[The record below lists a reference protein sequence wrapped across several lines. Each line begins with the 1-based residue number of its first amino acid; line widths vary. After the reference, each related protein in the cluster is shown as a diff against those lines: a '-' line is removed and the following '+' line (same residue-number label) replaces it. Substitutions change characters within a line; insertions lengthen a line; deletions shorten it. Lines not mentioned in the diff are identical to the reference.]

1 MGWYRPLTQEVPP
14 SPPRNDNSV
23 KNHYHSK
30 LRKTL
35 RKLNKCISDH
45 LGATLKPLK
54 NNVISKIVQTAE
66 GMYPHHNESA
76 SAKAK
81 TAYGTFVCDLELKNR
96 ILALSNIIE

>member
-1 MGWYRPLTQEVPP
+1 MGRYRSITQKVKNQ
-14 SPPRNDNSV
+14 SSRNDNSV

-45 LGATLKPLK
+45 LGSTLKPLK
-54 NNVISKIVQTAE
+54 NNAISKIVQTAE
-66 GMYPHHNESA
+66 GMYPHHSEYPSQ
-76 SAKAK
+76 KAK
-81 TAYGTFVCDLELKNR
+81 TAYSMFICNLDLKNR